1 MTTTDNGW
9 NEWSR
14 HILKELERLNL
25 GQEKNSEKLQELKDS
40 LDHKLNSAI
49 ASIREDL
56 NNVQTRLSQI
66 EPNKIVELHLEVEH
80 LKVRNR
86 DLEAQLSG
94 KLEKIESDVRVL
106 ELSQS
111 AFSGKWAIISAVGA
125 VILSAVISM
134 LFSMAKAEPSSQE
147 KPTATK
153 TTTP

>member
-1 MTTTDNGW
+1 MTATDNGW

-25 GQEKNSEKLQELKDS
+25 GQEKNSEKLQELKDA

-66 EPNKIVELHLEVEH
+66 EPNKIIELHLEVEH
-80 LKVRNR
+80 LKAKNK
-86 DLEAQLSG
+86 DLAAQLSG

-111 AFSGKWAIISAVGA
+111 TFSGKWTIISAVAG

-134 LFSMAKAEPSSQE
+134 LFSMAKAESSHPSE
-147 KPTATK
+147 KPAVTK
-153 TTTP
+153 SAD